1 MNFDGGKCNCVT
13 ASQRH
18 SVQEKGKFFTDL
30 RIGAERRERLGETES
45 FVRGKW
51 EFR

>member
-1 MNFDGGKCNCVT
+1 MQLRHSVT
-13 ASQRH
+13 ASQRA
-18 SVQEKGKFFTDL
+18 GKKESSLQIL
-30 RIGAERRERLGETES
+30 RMGAERRERLGETES